1 MEKALF
7 LFDTGGDSVTLNS
20 VNVYFKE
27 QKCLRVEV
35 LSGTR
40 SSDNCRA
47 QQGIIGW
54 ALSLLIKASLWGPF
68 PAS

>member
-1 MEKALF
+1 ML
-7 LFDTGGDSVTLNS
+7 LLNS

-40 SSDNCRA
+40 SSDNCGA
-47 QQGIIGW
+47 Q
-54 ALSLLIKASLWGPF
+54 
-68 PAS
+68 